1 MTKFQDKVFIEL
13 LTKKGLGPPEKE
25 FRFHNKRKWR
35 LDYAYPSLKI
45 GIEINGGA
53 WKKTTYRNKRGE
65 LVTAI
70 GGRHNIGNGYL
81 RDIEKKNT
89 LTILGWAILE
99 FTPDQTSKSETIDQ
113 IALLIQARKVQWQND
128 GDKLW
133 LY

>member
-70 GGRHNIGNGYL
+70 GGRHNIGKGYL